1 MIWQVINKNF
11 CSFQVKTTTVD
22 FCRNEYN
29 VTGQCNKA
37 SCPLAN
43 SNYGTVIEQEGLCY
57 LYIKT
62 VERAHTPKKLWEKI
76 KLSTNFETAL
86 AEIDKHMKNVY
97 PEYLINRCKQRL
109 LRLRQ
114 TLIRMRRLQM
124 NPKKKLV
131 SVKSKTERR
140 DSAREK
146 WAEQAAKLDNAIEDQ
161 LLQRLRQGI
170 YGDTYNLNPVAV
182 PLPEEEESDTEM
194 LAEAEARGEVEFV
207 EDDDALSSESEDGDV
222 TEFIPEIM
230 QRLRPRGRVGGPL
243 ASSAREKRGAR
254 VEIEYERDDEMDTE
268 TQ

>member
-1 MIWQVINKNF
+1 
-11 CSFQVKTTTVD
+11 
-22 FCRNEYN
+22 
-29 VTGQCNKA
+29 
-37 SCPLAN
+37 
-43 SNYGTVIEQEGLCY
+43 
-57 LYIKT
+57 
-62 VERAHTPKKLWEKI
+62 
-76 KLSTNFETAL
+76 
-86 AEIDKHMKNVY
+86 
-97 PEYLINRCKQRL
+97 
-109 LRLRQ
+109 
-114 TLIRMRRLQM
+114 M